1 MFTPGLKCYN
11 ITCLIHNQVF
21 GITFKTSE
29 PIYSESIL
37 FLCSQAFSC
46 KYNHTVSSVLSY
58 NVYIHVIM
66 QLAATI
72 DLFPTILKLANASI
86 PEDRV
91 IDGIDISSVL
101 FENGQV
107 LINLTHFQYYFTYI
121 HILST

>member
-1 MFTPGLKCYN
+1 
-11 ITCLIHNQVF
+11 
-21 GITFKTSE
+21 
-29 PIYSESIL
+29 
-37 FLCSQAFSC
+37 
-46 KYNHTVSSVLSY
+46 
-58 NVYIHVIM
+58 M